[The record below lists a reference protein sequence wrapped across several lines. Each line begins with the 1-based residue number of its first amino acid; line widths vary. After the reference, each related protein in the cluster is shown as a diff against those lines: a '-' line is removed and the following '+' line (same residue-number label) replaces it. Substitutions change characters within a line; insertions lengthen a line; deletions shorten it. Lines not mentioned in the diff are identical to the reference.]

1 MGRRKLENYKGKD
14 DLLAAVEGADA
25 MIIRSDIVDA
35 AVLEKANQL
44 KIVVRAGAG
53 DSLKIERSEPCNQT
67 GQRLRYHEM
76 KLLFC
81 Q

>member
-67 GQRLRYHEM
+67 GQRLRYHEIS
-76 KLLFC
+76 FP
-81 Q
+81 QA